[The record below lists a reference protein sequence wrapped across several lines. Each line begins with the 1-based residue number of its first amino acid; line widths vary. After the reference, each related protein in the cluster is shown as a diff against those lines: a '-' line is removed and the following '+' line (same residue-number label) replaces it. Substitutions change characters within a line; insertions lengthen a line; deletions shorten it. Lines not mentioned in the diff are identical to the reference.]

1 MALINLGYCLGPTE
15 FVCPANLVE
24 VSFEVELS
32 MSTKIILQ
40 KLLFL
45 HPMGID
51 APLDATVRRVL
62 KQHRMLP
69 GSAPRTRIHSIRFG
83 VQEMIVQP
91 LEGDPVDSGGIPVE
105 TFSGV
110 GNATDSVLAGFAA
123 MNGERLGFTL
133 RNHSDRDS
141 RVRFAVLVRPIVSA
155 PVVGPVEGTP

>member
-15 FVCPANLVE
+15 FVCPASLAE
-24 VSFEVELS
+24 VSFEVEL
-32 MSTKIILQ
+32 STKIILQ

-69 GSAPRTRIHSIRFG
+69 GSAPQTRIHSIRFG
-83 VQEMIVQP
+83 IQEMIVQP
-91 LEGDPVDSGGIPVE
+91 MEGDPVGSGGIPVE
-105 TFSGV
+105 AFSGV
-110 GNATDSVLAGFAA
+110 GNATDGVLADLAA
-123 MNGERLGFTL
+123 TNGERLGFTL
-133 RNHSDRDS
+133 RNHSDKDS

-155 PVVGPVEGTP
+155 PVVEPVEGTP